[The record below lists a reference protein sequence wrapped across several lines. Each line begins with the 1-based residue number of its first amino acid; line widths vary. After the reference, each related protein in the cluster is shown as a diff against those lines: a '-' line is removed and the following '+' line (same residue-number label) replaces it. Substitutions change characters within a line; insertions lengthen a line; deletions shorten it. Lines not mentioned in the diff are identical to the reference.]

1 MFTVEF
7 EKDGCVITVLSDDDA
22 FEDIEVIIGE
32 TGNVFLRQYQEF
44 KNEYDVIAIGYDQLL
59 DIVSA
64 VNSPEGMFKRVRNDV
79 VWNIK

>member
-7 EKDGCVITVLSDDDA
+7 EKDGCVITVISDNDA

-32 TGNVFLRQYQEF
+32 TGNVFLRQFQEY

-59 DIVSA
+59 DIVAS
-64 VNSPEGMFKRVRNDV
+64 VNSPEGMFKRVRNNAV
-79 VWNIK
+79 

>member
-7 EKDGCVITVLSDDDA
+7 EKDSCVITVLSDKDD

-32 TGNVFLRQYQEF
+32 NGNVFLRQFQEY

-64 VNSPEGMFKRVRNDV
+64 VNSPEGMFRRVRNDV
-79 VWNIK
+79 V

>member
-7 EKDGCVITVLSDDDA
+7 EKDGCVITVMSDKDN

-32 TGNVFLRQYQEF
+32 TGTVFLRQFQEF
-44 KNEYDVIAIGYDQLL
+44 KNEYDVIAIDYDQLL

-64 VNSPEGMFKRVRNDV
+64 VNSPEGMFKRVRNNAV
-79 VWNIK
+79 

>member
-7 EKDGCVITVLSDDDA
+7 EKDGCVITVLSDNDD

-32 TGNVFLRQYQEF
+32 TGNVFIRQYQEF

-64 VNSPEGMFKRVRNDV
+64 VNSPEGMFRRVRNDV
-79 VWNIK
+79 I